1 MVSGKAKIVDGR
13 MLVCPRCL
21 EKQAARKSS
30 KRTPAIAGFL
40 LSVAIVG
47 AGFLMPRYFMLLG
60 TLGCALTALV
70 AMISPALSSRER
82 VLGLGGALALGLVC
96 AGGMYAFG
104 MGESARGDMERIRE
118 EAEAVRKLLAA
129 DDILEA
135 QRRAAPLL
143 SPPPSETLRKPSA
156 EAQAALQSL
165 EKSFEEWFAK
175 DYGPTSPLERTGLL
189 QLFRGFGQKNEAGQP
204 RFAGLK
210 ILENKLRLQV
220 RTDSDAPEGTKA
232 NPALEAEWSRL
243 GKLYAGY
250 LLDFYSD
257 LPSAEVRWVRVQAAS
272 EPEVLYVFTLNR
284 QDLRKVAEPAAR
296 GEKGPPSGPPPN
308 PWAKTSLP

>member
-1 MVSGKAKIVDGR
+1 

-40 LSVAIVG
+40 VSVAIVG
-47 AGFLMPRYFMLLG
+47 AGFLIPRYFLLLG
-60 TLGCALTALV
+60 ALGCALTALV
-70 AMISPALSSRER
+70 AMVSPSLSIRER
-82 VLGLGGALALGLVC
+82 VLGLGGAMALGLVC
-96 AGGMYAFG
+96 GGGMYAFG
-104 MGESARGDMERIRE
+104 LGESSRGDLERIRE
-118 EAEAVRKLLAA
+118 ESEAVRKLLAA

-143 SPPPSETLRKPSA
+143 SPPPSETLLKPSA

-220 RTDSDAPEGTKA
+220 RADSDAQEGTKK
-232 NPALEAEWSRL
+232 NSDLEAEWNRL
-243 GKLYAGY
+243 GMLYAGY

-257 LPSAEVRWVRVQAAS
+257 LPIAEVRWVRVQTQS
-272 EPEVLYVFTLNR
+272 EPEVLYVFTFNR

-296 GEKGPPSGPPPN
+296 SEKGPPSGPPPN
-308 PWAKTSLP
+308 PWAKTALP